1 MTSDQY
7 RAAISALGLSQ
18 AGAGVALEIS
28 ERTSRRYAMK
38 GVPTYAVQRITNRL
52 VRLANKPKE
61 TET

>member
-18 AGAGVALEIS
+18 AGAGEALEIS

-38 GVPTYAVQRITNRL
+38 GVPTYAIPRITR
-52 VRLANKPKE
+52 RLARLAKE
-61 TET
+61 K